1 MKRKFFLNVSIVIV
15 CLSVL
20 CGCYNTKENDISVLE
35 TESRRPEKLVVCMS
49 AVSHTIANED
59 GEETLYPSKY
69 AVGTILAGGE
79 TNAPNGNIF
88 EMALQEY
95 EEMTGIEIEV
105 HYLEE
110 YLNEITDP
118 DPLQDQYESSE
129 LPDVLI
135 FSKHP
140 WYDYFRLAQQELL
153 LDFTP
158 YVIEDE
164 TLINDEEYY
173 QQVLDGGIIQEKQY
187 ALPILFNLN
196 AMITTESY
204 LDSIGAPVGKENL
217 SFEEILNILNA
228 SCIAQADSKTVS
240 AIWEG
245 SGFMPQGMYIPS
257 ILTGAAYSSYFD
269 EKMQSVVLEK
279 EVIADIFEVIK
290 NFIWQDLTNAPNREN
305 NTYEE
310 YLENR
315 NYSKSVL
322 TLFSQSVEQIGIT
335 LVGGR
340 SGGGCFYNSLL
351 TDAAFFQSAYEKRGE
366 TMVLKGIPTY
376 NDPNYYSANASLVAY
391 GMASTEYP
399 KAVYDLVRYLM
410 DYGFPPAYGFSVNK
424 ELTQKQLEL
433 MTATSYTVSP
443 ESVWT
448 GVEFGIDIEEL
459 EQSLMYTE
467 PLDEE
472 TVEVIRNMLDHIAG
486 AGLPCAVL
494 ERNPYYSM
502 VRMIGSNQMTPDEVG
517 DWVVKTMEE
526 YLTMQDTLK
535 PFYDEAYNASVI
547 LEGVN

>member
-1 MKRKFFLNVSIVIV
+1 MKWRWSIFLF
-15 CLSVL
+15 LLLL
-20 CGCYNTKENDISVLE
+20 CGCNSVFSDNGNAIE
-35 TESRRPEKLVVCMS
+35 QEKSNQPEKLVIYMS
-49 AVSHTIANED
+49 APAHTFSKGET
-59 GEETLYPSKY
+59 EETLYPSKH
-69 AVGTILAGGE
+69 VIGTILVGGE
-79 TNAPNGNIF
+79 TEAPNGNIF
-88 EMALQEY
+88 EKALQEY
-95 EEMTGIEIEV
+95 EEMTGIELEI
-105 HYLEE
+105 HYIEE
-110 YLNEITDP
+110 YYNGQPT
-118 DPLQDQYESSE
+118 DPLQDQYEQSVM
-129 LPDVLI
+129 PDVFI

-140 WYDYFRLAQQELL
+140 IYDFFRLAEQEIL

-158 YVIEDE
+158 YV
-164 TLINDEEYY
+164 TADEELQNSDQYY
-173 QQVLDGGIIQEKQY
+173 QPVLDGGLIQKKQY

-196 AMITTESY
+196 GMITTESY
-204 LDSIGAPVGKENL
+204 LNSIGTPVGEENL
-217 SFEEILNILNA
+217 SFEEVLNILNA
-228 SCIAQADSKTVS
+228 SCIAQADSKTTLAV
-240 AIWEG
+240 WEG
-245 SGFMPQGMYIPS
+245 SGGHMGEMYFPS
-257 ILTGAAYSSYFD
+257 ILTGAAYPRYFD
-269 EKMQSVVLEK
+269 EDMKSVILEE

-290 NFIWQDLTNAPNREN
+290 NFIWQDAVNAPKRDNM
-305 NTYEE
+305 TYEE
-310 YLENR
+310 YLDSW
-315 NYSKSVL
+315 NYSKS
-322 TLFSQSVEQIGIT
+322 LFADYSPELSERIGIALT
-335 LVGGR
+335 GGR
-340 SGGGCFYNSLL
+340 AGGVSFHNSLL
-351 TDAAFFQSAYEKRGE
+351 TDAAFFQSAYEKQGE

-376 NDPNYYSANASLVAY
+376 NDPSYYSANASLVAY

-399 KAVYDLVRYLM
+399 EAVYDLVRYLM

-459 EQSLMYTE
+459 EQNLMYTE

-494 ERNPYYSM
+494 EVSPYNSM

-547 LEGVN
+547 LEEVN